1 MRIYK
6 NPLDKRGFNP
16 IIRQTDGQ
24 DKSVLFC
31 CVELHNNAINTGALR
46 PRFSRGC
53 GAPFCVPSERGRR
66 RVQH

>member
-16 IIRQTDGQ
+16 IIRQTDRISLSFSAARNLKMP
-24 DKSVLFC
+24 KS
-31 CVELHNNAINTGALR
+31 GALR